1 MAKTPEPVHPG
12 AFIREKVIPTG
23 MSVKEAAKRLGVGRP
38 ALSNLLNAK
47 SSLSAEMAIRLE
59 KAFGADRQMLLDLQT
74 SFERHGR
81 QSDEKAVAV
90 RAYVPGFLTIKA
102 RQIENWADG
111 NLEARQ
117 LLPVLLRKL
126 IHSTGH
132 ELRKVDF
139 AGYDN
144 AERKGWDGIV
154 EAGAATAWI
163 PEGKSG
169 WEFGTNEEPRVK
181 AEKDYKARLASV
193 PAAERADCAFVF
205 VTPHNWPGK
214 AAWEKSKNGA
224 GEWKAVRAFD
234 ASDLE
239 QWLEE
244 SVPAQIWLAERLAIP
259 TKGYET
265 LEQCWHRWSAASEPP
280 MTPAIFEPSIAAYRA
295 TFKGWLDKP
304 SERPFIV
311 AADSKDEALAFLA
324 CLFQDSD
331 IATQSQDLAAV
342 FESAETLRTLSSSS
356 SPFIPIVCTEEAERE
371 LPAIYRRFHCI
382 VVRPR
387 NAVDSEPDI
396 ALDLLRYDAFE
407 KALGAMG
414 IDSHEAE
421 RLARESGHS
430 PTILR
435 RRLSK
440 VDAIRTP
447 QWAKDAETARSL
459 IPMTLVG
466 AWHAESKADCKVI
479 SVLAGRPYQDVEQA
493 VARLLQFDDCPVWC
507 AGHYRGLASKIDSL
521 FAISKSVT
529 QRDLTE
535 FFLLAEYVLSESDPA
550 LDLPEDERWA
560 AGLYGKVRDHSA
572 ALREGICETLVI
584 LSVHGN
590 NLFQDRLGIDVDA
603 QVARLIRKLLT
614 PLTLNK
620 LLSHENDLPR
630 YAEAAPDEFLKILE
644 ADLQQHEPVVLGLLK
659 PADSGVFG
667 RCPRTGLLWALECLA
682 WKPQNLPRVTTVLA
696 QLSRTKINDNWGN
709 KPTASLEAI
718 YRAWMPQTAASLGE
732 RTKALEMLAK
742 RFPDVGWQICIEQ
755 FDPGPQVGHY
765 SYRPRWRSDASGA
778 GQPVTRKEWYEFARK
793 ALDLA
798 LAWPKHDEKTLG
810 DLVER
815 LDWMSAEDQSA
826 VWDLID
832 GWSVAETDDEAKAN
846 LRERIRRFAFTRRGW
861 RRPRPEATTDRARQ
875 AYAKLE
881 SPNPVIRHAWLFA
894 NQWVEE
900 SADEIDGEDYDFSRR
915 GERIHKLRAA
925 ALKEIWEEQG
935 FEGVMAC
942 LSRSGAAP
950 TIGQYAALCLL
961 GAEASADFL
970 RRCLSI
976 EGDLAKKVD
985 GFIYGFLVSVE
996 APTRRSIISAVAD
1009 PTHADQAVRLFRCA
1023 PFGGDTWSLL
1033 DQYGEEIRDRY
1044 WREVVPYWNRHTD
1057 AELIELIDRLLEAKR
1072 PRAAFRT
1079 VDIEWTR
1086 IETSR
1091 LKRLLLAVATSNAE
1105 SAGEYRLD
1113 PHDISEALTSL
1124 DGRSGVSPDEMAQLE
1139 FLFIQALD
1147 HSKHG
1152 IPNLER
1158 QIGESPAIFVQA
1170 VALAYKRN
1178 DDGQDPPEWRI
1189 DDADRRKN
1197 TALAAHRLLHQLKR
1211 IPGTDKE
1218 GKIHAEALSA
1228 WLTEARRLFAEHARG
1243 EIGDQMIGQLLSG
1256 APAEATGVWP
1266 CLSVCEAMERI
1277 ASQDLATGFRVGAL
1291 NARGAQWRGEG
1302 GSQERELAAT
1312 HRGWAQQLAFE
1323 YPYVGS
1329 VLESIAAS
1337 YEREGESHDSDA
1349 KVRMR
1354 LRR

>member
-12 AFIREKVIPTG
+12 AFIREKVIPAG

-74 SFERHGR
+74 SFERHERRG
-81 QSDEKAVAV
+81 DEKAVAV
-90 RAYVPGFLTIKA
+90 RAYVPSFLTIKA
-102 RQIENWADG
+102 RQIENWAEG

-132 ELRKVDF
+132 DLRKVDF

-154 EAGAATAWI
+154 ETAAATAWI

-169 WEFGTNEEPRVK
+169 WEFGTDQDAHTKAKRVY
-181 AEKDYKARLASV
+181 ADRLASV
-193 PAAERADCAFVF
+193 PPTERAGCVFVF
-205 VTPHNWPGK
+205 VTPRNWPGK
-214 AAWEKSKNGA
+214 TAWQKSKTEA
-224 GEWKAVRAFD
+224 GEWKAVRALD

-265 LEQCWHRWSAASEPP
+265 LEQCWHRWSVASEPP
-280 MTPAIFEPSIAAYRA
+280 MTLALFQPSVNAYRA
-295 TFKGWLDKP
+295 TFKAWLERP
-304 SERPFIV
+304 SERPFVV

-324 CLFQDSD
+324 CLFQDSE

-342 FESAETLRTLSSSS
+342 FESAETLRTLLSSS

-387 NAVDSEPDI
+387 NAVDPDPDI
-396 ALDLLRYDAFE
+396 ALDLLGHDAFE

-466 AWHAESKADCKVI
+466 AWHAESKADCEVI
-479 SVLAGRPYQDVEQA
+479 SVLAGRPYQGIEDT

-507 AGHYRGLASKIDSL
+507 AGRYRGVASKIDSL

-529 QRDLTE
+529 ERDLTE

-590 NLFQDRLGIDVDA
+590 NLFRDRLGTDVDA
-603 QVARLIRKLLT
+603 QVGRLIRKLLT

-620 LLSHENDLPR
+620 LLSHETDLPR
-630 YAEAAPDEFLKILE
+630 YAEAARDEFLKILE
-644 ADLQQHEPVVLGLLK
+644 ADLQQRQPVVLGLLK

-696 QLSRTKINDNWGN
+696 QLSRTEINDNWRN
-709 KPTASLEAI
+709 KPIASLEAI

-732 RTKALEMLAK
+732 RAKALEILAR
-742 RFPDVGWQICIEQ
+742 RFPDVGWEICVEQ
-755 FDPGPQVGHY
+755 FDPGSQVGHY

-793 ALDLA
+793 ALDLT

-826 VWDLID
+826 VWDRID
-832 GWSVAETDDEAKAN
+832 AWAVAEPDDEIKAQ
-846 LRERIRRFAFTRRGW
+846 LRERIRRFAFTRRGR
-861 RRPRPEATTDRARQ
+861 RRPRAEATADRARQ

-900 SADEIDGEDYDFSRR
+900 SADEIEREDYEPSRR
-915 GERIHKLRAA
+915 GERIHKLRTAA
-925 ALKEIWEEQG
+925 MKEIWEEQG

-942 LSRSGAAP
+942 LSRSGSAP
-950 TIGQYAALCLL
+950 TVGQYEALCLP
-961 GAEASADFL
+961 GTEASADFL
-970 RRCLSI
+970 RRCLSM

-985 GFIYGFLVSVE
+985 GCIHGFLVSVD

-1009 PTHADQAVRLFRCA
+1009 PANAEQAVRLFRCA
-1023 PFGGDTWSLL
+1023 PFGQDTWSLL
-1033 DQYGEEIRDRY
+1033 DQYGEEIHDQY

-1079 VDIEWTR
+1079 VDMEWPR

-1091 LKRLLLAVATSNAE
+1091 LKRLLLAVATSDAE
-1105 SAGEYRLD
+1105 PAGEYRLD

-1139 FLFIQALD
+1139 FLFIQALH

-1178 DDGQDPPEWRI
+1178 DDGQDPPEWRV
-1189 DDADRRKN
+1189 DDADRRKSI
-1197 TALAAHRLLHQLKR
+1197 ALAAHGLLDQLKR
-1211 IPGTDKE
+1211 IPGTDKD
-1218 GKIHAEALSA
+1218 GKIHTDALVA
-1228 WLTEARRLFAEHARG
+1228 WLTEARRLCAQHARA
-1243 EIGDQMIGQLLSG
+1243 EIGDQMIGQLLSR
-1256 APAEATGVWP
+1256 APAEETGVWP
-1266 CLSVCEAMERI
+1266 CLPVCEAMERI
-1277 ASQDLATGFRVGAL
+1277 ASQDLAEGFRIGVY
-1291 NARGAQWRGEG
+1291 NTRGVQWRDEG
-1302 GSQERELAAT
+1302 GSQERGLAAT
-1312 HRGWAQQLAFE
+1312 YRRSAQQLAFD

-1337 YEREGESHDSDA
+1337 YEREGEWHDSDA